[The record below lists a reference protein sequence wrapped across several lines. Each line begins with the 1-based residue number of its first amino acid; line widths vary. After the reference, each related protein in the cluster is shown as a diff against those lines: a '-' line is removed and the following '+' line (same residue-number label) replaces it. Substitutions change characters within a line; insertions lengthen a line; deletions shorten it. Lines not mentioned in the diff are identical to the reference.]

1 MDTVS
6 PPTPWSYVLQL
17 PHHPFAARVARH
29 TLRTVLGG
37 HDMARLLDTA
47 ELLTSE
53 LVTNAYRHSDGPA
66 PLRLRHMDGGRLRIS
81 VWDSNPAIPAPFDRP
96 AGALPPHAPACA
108 DGGRGLRIVA
118 HCAVNWGGYPLR
130 DDLFGRSGKLL
141 WCELDAA
148 PGQPRQEDGSAGQRH
163 REIHLDELSRVP
175 ELRDAQERGGR
186 GERRPEG

>member
-37 HDMARLLDTA
+37 HGMTSLLHTA

-53 LVTNAYRHSDGPA
+53 LVTNAYRHSDGHA
-66 PLRLRHMDGGRLRIS
+66 TLRMRPMDGGGLRIS
-81 VWDSNPAIPAPFDRP
+81 VWDSNPDIPAPFDGKP
-96 AGALPPHAPACA
+96 LPPDAAPLTE
-108 DGGRGLRIVA
+108 GGRGLRIVVRL
-118 HCAVNWGGYPLR
+118 AVNWGGCPFG
-130 DDLFGRSGKLL
+130 DDLFGRNGKLL

-148 PGQPRQEDGSAGQRH
+148 PVRSSWTSTPDEYGCTNGTTRGTL
-163 REIHLDELSRVP
+163 RE
-175 ELRDAQERGGR
+175 
-186 GERRPEG
+186 